1 MPAQAVLYNRVAQ
14 PMFSFGAGPY
24 NSVVWS
30 PHGRFVCL
38 GGFGNLVCSLL
49 ALLVQ
54 KYKCQPAECPRAGNI
69 GSGDA
74 SLRQFTCFTGTK
86 VQILAPEKLRARLA
100 ICGSGMP
107 RCVSLSAAAC
117 LLYLLYWY
125 KGTDTDRLSAAG
137 WQYAVLGCLAASVYL
152 LYWYES
158 TNTGT

>member
-54 KYKCQPAECPRAGNI
+54 KYTCQPAECPRAGNI

-74 SLRQFTCFTGTK
+74 SLRQFTCF
-86 VQILAPEKLRARLA
+86 I
-100 ICGSGMP
+100 
-107 RCVSLSAAAC
+107 
-117 LLYLLYWY
+117 YWY
-125 KGTDTDRLSAAG
+125 K
-137 WQYAVLGCLAASVYL
+137 
-152 LYWYES
+152 S
-158 TNTGT
+158 TNTGTLETACQAGIIGSGDASLRLPLGSSVLALPSLLVQRFRY